1 MKLTVLPATALAV
14 LVAAPLAA
22 ADPAPASVGAAR
34 AAAAAPGAVAK
45 AHHRKRRAPRCH
57 VPRGS
62 DWVLIKKTKRVLV
75 FKHDTSPGD
84 TWYCARPNGRKILMG
99 TPASEQEEF
108 VGYPVDH
115 VRVAGAFVAY
125 RSAVRIDGIV
135 QSATFNLVGPRGNVV
150 TGLRV
155 GTDDGILFPT
165 ADGGLV
171 WLVGSGD
178 TAQLR
183 ATGGPYGDP
192 GPPPPLAPET
202 RGQLLDTGAID
213 PASVQVA
220 GNTVTWVSAGVAKT
234 FTPGA

>member
-1 MKLTVLPATALAV
+1 MKLAVSAATAVAV
-14 LVAAPLAA
+14 FVAAPLAA
-22 ADPAPASVGAAR
+22 AVPAPASIGAAR

-45 AHHRKRRAPRCH
+45 AHHRKRRAPRCR
-57 VPRGS
+57 VPHGS
-62 DWVLIKKTKRVLV
+62 DWVLITKTKQVLV

-84 TWYCARPNGRKILMG
+84 TWYCARPNGRRILMG

-115 VRVAGAFVAY
+115 VRVAAAFVAY
-125 RSAVRIDGIV
+125 RSAVRIDAIV

-155 GTDDGILFPT
+155 GADDGILFPT

-202 RGQLLDTGAID
+202 RGQVLDTGAID

>member
-1 MKLTVLPATALAV
+1 
-14 LVAAPLAA
+14 
-22 ADPAPASVGAAR
+22 
-34 AAAAAPGAVAK
+34 VAK

-75 FKHDTSPGD
+75 FKEDTSPGD

-135 QSATFNLVGPRGNVV
+135 RSATFNLVGPRGNVV
-150 TGLRV
+150 TGLTV
-155 GTDDGILFPT
+155 GPDDGILFPT

-171 WLVGSGD
+171 WLVGGD
-178 TAQLR
+178 DMAQLR

-192 GPPPPLAPET
+192 GPPPPPLAPET
-202 RGQLLDTGAID
+202 RGQVLDTGAID
-213 PASVQVA
+213 PASVLVA

>member
-1 MKLTVLPATALAV
+1 MKLTVLAATALAV

-34 AAAAAPGAVAK
+34 AAAATPGAVAK
-45 AHHRKRRAPRCH
+45 AHHRTRRPPRCH
-57 VPRGS
+57 VPHGS
-62 DWVLIKKTKRVLV
+62 DWVLITKTKQVLV

-192 GPPPPLAPET
+192 GPPPALAPET
-202 RGQLLDTGAID
+202 RGQVLDTGAID

>member
-1 MKLTVLPATALAV
+1 MKLAVSGATAVAV

-22 ADPAPASVGAAR
+22 AAPAPASFGTAP
-34 AAAAAPGAVAK
+34 AAAAPPAAVAK
-45 AHHRKRRAPRCH
+45 AHPGKRRTPRCH

-62 DWVLIKKTKRVLV
+62 AWVLIKKTKRVLV
-75 FKHDTSPGD
+75 FKHDTSPGN

-202 RGQLLDTGAID
+202 RGQVLDTGAID
-213 PASVQVA
+213 PASVQVT
-220 GNTVTWVSAGVAKT
+220 GNTVTWVNAGVART